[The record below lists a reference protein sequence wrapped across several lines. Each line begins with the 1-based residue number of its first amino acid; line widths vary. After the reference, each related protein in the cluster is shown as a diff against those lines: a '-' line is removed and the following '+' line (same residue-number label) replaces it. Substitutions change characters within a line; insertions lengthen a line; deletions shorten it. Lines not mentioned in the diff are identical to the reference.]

1 MVTTLRLMRERSS
14 LLRRRLDSI
23 WIDIALTGFLLI
35 GPLLLG
41 LFQTDLDFTF
51 DALLILPLVLRRRAP
66 VLSFTTIC
74 LLLLTQAVLT
84 DVSRYGDVALLFGL
98 YAIAAY
104 GPRWSVWAS
113 LGTGFLGA
121 LVAVLSWSQ
130 LSDARALV
138 TNFALLSAMVFAA
151 WLLGYLARTRR
162 AYVASLEDRAAQL
175 ERDAEQQTQIATA
188 AERARIAREM
198 HDVVAHSL
206 SVMVVQADG
215 ALYAS
220 RKKPEQALD
229 TLRTI
234 SATGRASLA
243 EMRKLLGLL
252 RDDGSHPDL
261 APVPSATDIPALIE
275 QLRDSGLTITLT
287 VDGDLDPVDAATG
300 LTTYR
305 VVQEALTNTLKHAG
319 PDVAASVTLQVRA
332 ADITIQVDDDG
343 SGAATTHLDGP
354 GHGIVGIRERI
365 AVHAGEVSAAPRSG
379 GGFRVRAVIPR
390 GQLA

>member
-1 MVTTLRLMRERSS
+1 MRERSS
-14 LLRRRLDSI
+14 LLRRLDSI
-23 WIDIALTGFLLI
+23 WIDVVLTGFLLI
-35 GPLLLG
+35 VPLLLG
-41 LFQTDLDFTF
+41 LFQTDLNFAF
-51 DALLILPLVLRRRAP
+51 DVLLILPLVLRRRAP
-66 VLSFTTIC
+66 TLSFTVIC
-74 LLLLTQAVLT
+74 LLLLVQAVVF
-84 DVSRYGDVALLFGL
+84 DAPRYGDIALLLGL

-104 GPRWSVWAS
+104 GPRWAVWTS
-113 LGTGFLGA
+113 LGVGFLGA
-121 LVAVLSWSQ
+121 AFAVQSWSGPQ
-130 LSDARALV
+130 DDARLA
-138 TNFALLSAMVFAA
+138 NFALLSAFAFAA

-162 AYVASLEDRAAQL
+162 AYVASLEERAAQL

-220 RKKPEQALD
+220 RKRPEQALD

-252 RDDGSHPDL
+252 RDDGSDPEL
-261 APVPSATDIPALIE
+261 APLPSASDIPALIS
-275 QLRDSGLTITLT
+275 QLHDSGLVIALT
-287 VDGDLDPVDAATG
+287 VGGDLAHVDAATG

-319 PDVAASVTLQVRA
+319 PDVSATVELQITPASV
-332 ADITIQVDDDG
+332 TIQVDDDG
-343 SGAATTHLDGP
+343 RGASTFGPDDP

-365 AVHAGEVSAAPRSG
+365 AVHAGEVSAAPRPG

-390 GQLA
+390 RESA